1 MPGPGSQGAGRWEG
15 SWGQRG
21 PGGGGGRAE
30 TARPFA
36 LCRNAVRMG
45 RAGWAVGWRSRID
58 GKGPCW
64 PTAREGRWFLG
75 DAVHGA
81 DFRKQRAPDT
91 CPIKEACRRQR
102 GRPTR
107 PTPASRKDG
116 SSLLLQGRARPRPS
130 PRVRAVRPAFEGEHT
145 QLLTDAPR
153 APLETDV
160 PKSRRSLLL
169 LSHRP
174 EAAAVP
180 CISSEED
187 RAAPRGRPAP
197 TAQAGP
203 PAAERD
209 RPAPRPPRRKE
220 ATECGGAGADPDF
233 ICCGSLVPVYN
244 AEKPEERKQLQ

>member
-1 MPGPGSQGAGRWEG
+1 
-15 SWGQRG
+15 
-21 PGGGGGRAE
+21 
-30 TARPFA
+30 
-36 LCRNAVRMG
+36 MG
-45 RAGWAVGWRSRID
+45 RAGWAVGRRSRID

-160 PKSRRSLLL
+160 PKSRRGRHLPDLRAQPEFAAPLAPARGSCCSLHLL
-169 LSHRP
+169 RGRQSRSPRTSLRPQHRP
-174 EAAAVP
+174 GCQPPSGTVLLPGRRGGKRPQSAEVRGQIRTLFAAAP
-180 CISSEED
+180 WC
-187 RAAPRGRPAP
+187 RF
-197 TAQAGP
+197 TT
-203 PAAERD
+203 
-209 RPAPRPPRRKE
+209 RKNQRNE
-220 ATECGGAGADPDF
+220 NNCNNN
-233 ICCGSLVPVYN
+233 YN
-244 AEKPEERKQLQ
+244 FF

>member
-1 MPGPGSQGAGRWEG
+1 
-15 SWGQRG
+15 
-21 PGGGGGRAE
+21 
-30 TARPFA
+30 
-36 LCRNAVRMG
+36 MG
-45 RAGWAVGWRSRID
+45 RAGWAVGRRSRID

-187 RAAPRGRPAP
+187 RAAPRGRPCAHS
-197 TAQAGP
+197 TGRAASRRAGP
-203 PAAERD
+203 SCSQAAAEERGH
-209 RPAPRPPRRKE
+209 RVRR
-220 ATECGGAGADPDF
+220 CGGRSGLYLLRLLGAGLQRGKTRGTKTTAIIIIIFFKTLSTTFSHFF
-233 ICCGSLVPVYN
+233 IFYILTKLFLNKY
-244 AEKPEERKQLQ
+244 KII